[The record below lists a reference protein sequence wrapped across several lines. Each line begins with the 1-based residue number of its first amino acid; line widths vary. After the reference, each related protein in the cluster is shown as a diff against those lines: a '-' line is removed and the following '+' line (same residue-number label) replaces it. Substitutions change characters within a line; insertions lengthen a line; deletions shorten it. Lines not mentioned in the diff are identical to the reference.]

1 MKTNLG
7 LASLVSLG
15 CAAFL
20 AGCIGNQQSF
30 PVASPTIP
38 AAVRETVRPS
48 TTAAAS
54 VTSAAAVTSTSAATH
69 ALSPTPVP
77 LPTATPL
84 PPSTAAQPPSPTAT
98 PVPTATNTRVP
109 AATPGTAATRAV
121 SGPVQLFAELK
132 IGADDL
138 AFSPDG
144 SLLAVGSAGYE
155 ADAPQYAV
163 EVWDLTTRRLRWSGG
178 QAEWLRKVAFS
189 PDGSRVGSAAFDGT
203 ARLWD
208 TTTGA
213 IVAEKKFGYWV
224 YGLDFSA
231 GGGWWATGAMDGK
244 VVVADAGSGETVM
257 EFNNDLMVIDL
268 ALAPNGPWIAVI
280 TSGSYGPMRVIVRDI
295 GTFEERVLATLD
307 GVGYG
312 NVVFSPDTQW
322 LAAPLGYVGEI
333 VIWRTGTWEEITRFS
348 TPAGVSQ
355 MIVSPDGRWL
365 ATLGGKR
372 GADQKGQV
380 VVWETSGWQQV
391 SQFTLDD
398 VGWDIAFSPDGR
410 WLAVGLGQGSQQS
423 AFNEGQLWDASS
435 GKLVARMPH
444 ANQVL
449 AVAFSADGTRIAT
462 GAHDAVKI
470 WDMPLGE

>member
-1 MKTNLG
+1 M
-7 LASLVSLG
+7 
-15 CAAFL
+15 
-20 AGCIGNQQSF
+20 
-30 PVASPTIP
+30 
-38 AAVRETVRPS
+38 
-48 TTAAAS
+48 
-54 VTSAAAVTSTSAATH
+54 
-69 ALSPTPVP
+69 
-77 LPTATPL
+77 
-84 PPSTAAQPPSPTAT
+84 
-98 PVPTATNTRVP
+98 
-109 AATPGTAATRAV
+109 
-121 SGPVQLFAELK
+121 
-132 IGADDL
+132 
-138 AFSPDG
+138 
-144 SLLAVGSAGYE
+144 
-155 ADAPQYAV
+155 

-333 VIWRTGTWEEITRFS
+333 VIWRTGTWEEITRLS

-355 MIVSPDGRWL
+355 MIVSPDGRRL
-365 ATLGGKR
+365 ATLGEKGAPIKRARSWSGKR
-372 GADQKGQV
+372 PGGSRCRSSPSTMSVGTSPSARTVAG
-380 VVWETSGWQQV
+380 WPSGWAGAAN
-391 SQFTLDD
+391 SRPST
-398 VGWDIAFSPDGR
+398 R
-410 WLAVGLGQGSQQS
+410 
-423 AFNEGQLWDASS
+423 AS
-435 GKLVARMPH
+435 
-444 ANQVL
+444 
-449 AVAFSADGTRIAT
+449 FGTRPAASWSRACRMRI
-462 GAHDAVKI
+462 KC
-470 WDMPLGE
+470 